1 MYIEQINGPEDVKK
15 LNIEEM
21 TAMAAEMRQAL
32 LVRASKHGGHFGPNF
47 VPVHLIQTS
56 CLMYL

>member
-32 LVRASKHGGHFGPNF
+32 STADILDRILVW
-47 VPVHLIQTS
+47 
-56 CLMYL
+56 

>member
-21 TAMAAEMRQAL
+21 TAMAAERTFWTEFWYGRSNDCDAL
-32 LVRASKHGGHFGPNF
+32 C
-47 VPVHLIQTS
+47 I
-56 CLMYL
+56 

>member
-21 TAMAAEMRQAL
+21 TAMAAEMRFWYGRSNDRDAL
-32 LVRASKHGGHFGPNF
+32 C
-47 VPVHLIQTS
+47 I
-56 CLMYL
+56 

>member
-21 TAMAAEMRQAL
+21 TAMASSFWTEFRYGRSNDCDAL
-32 LVRASKHGGHFGPNF
+32 C
-47 VPVHLIQTS
+47 I
-56 CLMYL
+56 

>member
-21 TAMAAEMRQAL
+21 TAMAADRKS
-32 LVRASKHGGHFGPNF
+32 V
-47 VPVHLIQTS
+47 V
-56 CLMYL
+56 

>member
-21 TAMAAEMRQAL
+21 TAMAAAQRL
-32 LVRASKHGGHFGPNF
+32 LHP
-47 VPVHLIQTS
+47 
-56 CLMYL
+56 YL

>member
-32 LVRASKHGGHFGPNF
+32 LVRASKHGGHLGPNF
-47 VPVHLIQTS
+47 GMVEATKRK
-56 CLMYL
+56 

>member
-32 LVRASKHGGHFGPNF
+32 LVLS
-47 VPVHLIQTS
+47 LIHI
-56 CLMYL
+56 